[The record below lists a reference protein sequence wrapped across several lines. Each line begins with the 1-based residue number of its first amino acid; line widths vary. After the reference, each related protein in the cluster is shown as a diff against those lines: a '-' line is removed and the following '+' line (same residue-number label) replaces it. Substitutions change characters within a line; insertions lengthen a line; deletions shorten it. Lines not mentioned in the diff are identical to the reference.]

1 MTLPQGLNPAR
12 GEGLRLLLA
21 ILVVSLNLR
30 GAITCVGPLLEEI
43 RAAFGMSGAAAGLL
57 SSLPLFAFAFVSP
70 YAAPLARRIGVEYA
84 LFASLLVLLAGLLV
98 RYLATPFTLYAG
110 TVLIGIGIAISNV
123 LLPGLLRRDF
133 PRHLAS
139 VTAIF
144 TMVLVTVGGTG
155 SGVAIPLAEWGGWR
169 FSLVF
174 WVIPAV
180 LGILA
185 WLPRLKHNTLPKP
198 LPEKRASLWN
208 SALAWQVALFMAC
221 QSTAFYAMIAWLP
234 SILNDLAGITA
245 AQAGWIL
252 FIYQIFVLLSVMAI
266 PVLIQRLPDQRWI
279 GFGCAALILIGYV
292 GVWKGTDHALLW
304 MIVMGLGAGGS
315 LVLSMTMFGL
325 RSTSAAQTVALSGM
339 AQAVGYMMA
348 AIVPILIGYIHDLT
362 LSWEIP
368 LLLMIA
374 VCVLQVVTGYLAGRP
389 LQLKPDE
396 ATPAG

>member
-1 MTLPQGLNPAR
+1 MTLPQGLHPAR
-12 GEGLRLLLA
+12 GDGLRLLLA

-84 LFASLLVLLAGLLV
+84 LFVSLLVLVSGLLI
-98 RYLATPFTLYAG
+98 RYLATPVTLYAG
-110 TVLIGIGIAISNV
+110 TVLIGVGIAISNV

-133 PRHLAS
+133 PRHLAT
-139 VTAIF
+139 VTAVF

-169 FSLVF
+169 FSLAF
-174 WVIPAV
+174 WLIPAV

-185 WLPRLKHNTLPKP
+185 WMPRLKHNTLPRP
-198 LPEKRASLWN
+198 APEKRASLWN
-208 SALAWQVALFMAC
+208 SALAWQVSLFMAC
-221 QSTAFYAMIAWLP
+221 QSTAFYVMIAWLP
-234 SILNDLAGITA
+234 SVLNDLEGISA

-266 PVLIQRLPDQRWI
+266 PVLIHRLPDQRWI
-279 GFGCAALILIGYV
+279 GAGSATLILAGYC
-292 GVWKGTDHALLW
+292 GIYLATDQALWW

-315 LVLSMTMFGL
+315 LVLAMTMFGL

-348 AIVPILIGYIHDLT
+348 AVLPILIGYIHDLT

-396 ATPAG
+396 APPTG